1 MLFNI
6 NLNDFKLLYL
16 SYYNLNNIE
25 YLVVGF
31 LLLVGSLSCVNLN
44 KFQKFFKII
53 EYSFFLK
60 KFTFL
65 KNFIDFS
72 FLRKQN
78 LNNQTFKKPSVRVF
92 KKKKNGTERVKIN
105 TNRSV
110 WRLSY
115 KNFSFIRRI

>member
-92 KKKKNGTERVKIN
+92 KKK
-105 TNRSV
+105 
-110 WRLSY
+110 
-115 KNFSFIRRI
+115 